1 VTSTWVPAHLAPLDG
16 SEDALCALE
25 EAWGSSPVSGGRCA
39 NSHRHPLPAY
49 PRAPL

>member
-39 NSHRHPLPAY
+39 TRTVTRSRRSRVRL
-49 PRAPL
+49 